1 MKRIF
6 LFIVVG
12 LVGYA
17 AQTTALTPISADA
30 MSGKSVYT
38 SPPKSIEVAEEGCV
52 QKEDQNVTGLGAA
65 KW

>member
-6 LFIVVG
+6 LLIVIG

-17 AQTTALTPISADA
+17 AQTTASSPISADA
-30 MSGKSVYT
+30 MDGKSVYT
-38 SPPKSIEVAEEGCV
+38 PSPKSIEVAEEGCV
-52 QKEDQNVTGLGAA
+52 QKEDQNVTGHGAA

>member
-12 LVGYA
+12 LVGFA
-17 AQTTALTPISADA
+17 AEKTVSNPISTDA
-30 MSGKSVYT
+30 LSGKSVYT
-38 SPPKSIEVAEEGCV
+38 PPSKSIEVAEEGCV
-52 QKEDQNVTGLGAA
+52 QKDDQNVTGHGAA